1 MTVDAKDWLEHVE
14 SLPETQRARGAQAR
28 HRETA
33 KVVALKMEDLL
44 GASEW
49 AVYRQ
54 HLEGL
59 VTLGEADLAHLSASL
74 VDLGGEP
81 LLSAQRR
88 AAEVRGELR
97 AYRLA
102 LALPERLR
110 AAAAEGA

>member
-1 MTVDAKDWLEHVE
+1 MTVDAKAWLDHVAG
-14 SLPETQRARGAQAR
+14 LPETQRAREAQAR

-59 VTLGEADLAHLSASL
+59 VTLGEADLAHLAASL
-74 VDLGGEP
+74 VDLSGEP
-81 LLSAQRR
+81 LGTAQRR

-97 AYRLA
+97 AYRVA

-110 AAAAEGA
+110 QQAAER